1 MRLSE
6 EGEER
11 RCGRA
16 VPSWRFACLGNLNL
30 AATSS
35 MVWVDGELHSARV
48 AMWRVNRGE
57 TFGVCQ
63 TYNFGESFLYCN
75 LISFSAMP
83 WWKRS

>member
-1 MRLSE
+1 MKKVRKGDVVEQYPADDL
-6 EGEER
+6 
-11 RCGRA
+11 RA
-16 VPSWRFACLGNLNL
+16 LVISTNF

>member
-1 MRLSE
+1 MSKGDVVEQCPTDDLH
-6 EGEER
+6 
-11 RCGRA
+11 A
-16 VPSWRFACLGNLNL
+16 LVILTNL

-35 MVWVDGELHSARV
+35 MVWVDGELQSVRV
-48 AMWRVNRGE
+48 AMWRVNWGE

-75 LISFSAMP
+75 LVSFSAMP

>member
-1 MRLSE
+1 MKKVRKGDVVEQYPAGDL
-6 EGEER
+6 
-11 RCGRA
+11 RA
-16 VPSWRFACLGNLNL
+16 LVISTNL

-63 TYNFGESFLYCN
+63 THNFGESFLYCN